1 MGTEERMKN
10 KHRLSL
16 TPLVSEVWSV
26 GYIWVQPSH
35 QFKDTLWHYLS
46 KHVHNSFINMVS
58 TDRNHL
64 FTNVWRMPPCSTHI
78 QHWPKFSISFFLIP
92 EFLLCTSCPCRTL
105 LPDTSYTWQTKTKDE
120 FLTATIPFRFLVS
133 LNWKPHVNTCT
144 YVRDNGTAIILPS
157 CL

>member
-1 MGTEERMKN
+1 
-10 KHRLSL
+10 
-16 TPLVSEVWSV
+16 
-26 GYIWVQPSH
+26 
-35 QFKDTLWHYLS
+35 
-46 KHVHNSFINMVS
+46 
-58 TDRNHL
+58 
-64 FTNVWRMPPCSTHI
+64 MPPCSMHI

-144 YVRDNGTAIILPS
+144 YVRDNGTAIILFS
-157 CL
+157 CLWLNTRYSGISFGNIWLGKAVPSKKCVVEVPERKINFMNIISSSSLKQLFYSCLFFMVKFKQSQS